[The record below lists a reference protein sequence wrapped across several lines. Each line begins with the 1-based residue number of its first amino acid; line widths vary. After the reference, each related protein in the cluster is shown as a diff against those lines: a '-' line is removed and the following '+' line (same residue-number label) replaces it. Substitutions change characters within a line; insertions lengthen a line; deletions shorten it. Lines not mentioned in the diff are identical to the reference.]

1 MKDYILVM
9 DQGTTGSRGVV
20 YNREGDIV
28 AKDYKE
34 YEQYYPSS
42 GWWEQKGQDVLDVTI
57 ETSRNALAKAGLTG
71 EDIAAIGITNQ
82 RETTTM
88 WDKHTGEPI
97 CNSIVWGCR
106 RATNICTEL
115 IDKGYNELFNQ
126 KTGLVID
133 PTYSGGKI
141 RWILDNVPGAREKAE
156 SGDLLFGTI
165 DSWLLW
171 NLTKGQVHATDY
183 SNAGRTLVYNNY
195 ELHWDEE
202 LLNILGLPKQIFPEV
217 KNSIGL
223 FGYADP
229 QWFGASI
236 PITGI
241 AGDQSAALFGQCC
254 FDEGSAKN
262 TYGTSAVPLM
272 FTGTK
277 APETEKGLLTVAW
290 GKDGNVQYSMGASIL
305 IAGQV
310 VQWLRDK
317 MNFFDKSAQI
327 EEMATSLDDNEGLYF
342 VPAFTGLGAPHWN
355 MGARG
360 MLIGITAATTK
371 EQISRAALESI
382 AYQTKDL
389 LTEMERCSGV
399 KLKELKVD
407 GGAAENDFLMQFQA
421 DILNCNV
428 IRPKDIETTALGACY
443 LAGLGCG
450 FFKDEDEIRKLWKA
464 DKIFKP
470 QMDEQTREALYE
482 KWTSAVERS
491 KNWM

>member
-1 MKDYILVM
+1 
-9 DQGTTGSRGVV
+9 
-20 YNREGDIV
+20 
-28 AKDYKE
+28 
-34 YEQYYPSS
+34 
-42 GWWEQKGQDVLDVTI
+42 
-57 ETSRNALAKAGLTG
+57 
-71 EDIAAIGITNQ
+71 
-82 RETTTM
+82 
-88 WDKHTGEPI
+88 
-97 CNSIVWGCR
+97 
-106 RATNICTEL
+106 
-115 IDKGYNELFNQ
+115 
-126 KTGLVID
+126 
-133 PTYSGGKI
+133 
-141 RWILDNVPGAREKAE
+141 
-156 SGDLLFGTI
+156 
-165 DSWLLW
+165 
-171 NLTKGQVHATDY
+171 
-183 SNAGRTLVYNNY
+183 
-195 ELHWDEE
+195 
-202 LLNILGLPKQIFPEV
+202 
-217 KNSIGL
+217 
-223 FGYADP
+223 
-229 QWFGASI
+229 
-236 PITGI
+236 
-241 AGDQSAALFGQCC
+241 
-254 FDEGSAKN
+254 
-262 TYGTSAVPLM
+262 M